1 MINLLI
7 NHTSSFYVI
16 FFCTPLLNPLNIAAI
31 VGLVL
36 VLAFAVVLIQPENN
50 AESQNDDINEMIK
63 SEIHGSMSF
72 DDVHSSMMDKHHSM
86 IKSLTSDTIE
96 HTISVT
102 GTAQKSVEPNLL
114 VIEFGVET
122 NDDTAK
128 SALNSNSDLLSNAIS
143 KLNSLGI
150 SDDDLSTSRFTI
162 TPLYDYYQ
170 DKETGRHTS
179 ELIGYQVTNLLTVK
193 TEKLDLAADI
203 LDSVVSSGVNKVNS
217 VSFTVSPQYYS
228 TVKDSLIEDA
238 IQNAKSKAENA
249 LSPLDQKIIGVQS
262 ITLDDFAV
270 PTFTPMMRA
279 FAEDVSF
286 GSTPVFSS
294 DITIS
299 TSAKIVFLISNH
311 L

>member
-1 MINLLI
+1 
-7 NHTSSFYVI
+7 
-16 FFCTPLLNPLNIAAI
+16 LNPLNLAAI

-50 AESQNDDINEMIK
+50 AESQNDDANEMIK
-63 SEIHGSMSF
+63 SEIHGSVGS
-72 DDVHSSMMDKHHSM
+72 DDVHSSMMEKHSSM

-102 GTAQKSVEPNLL
+102 GTAQKSVEPDLL

-122 NDDTAK
+122 TDDTAK
-128 SALNSNSDLLSNAIS
+128 SALNSNSHLLSSAILQL
-143 KLNSLGI
+143 KSLGI

-179 ELIGYQVTNLLTVK
+179 ELIGYKVTNLLTVK
-193 TEKLDLAADI
+193 IEKLDLAADI

-238 IQNAKSKAENA
+238 IYNAKSKAENA

-270 PTFTPMMRA
+270 PTFAPMMRA
-279 FAEDVSF
+279 FAEDASF
-286 GSTPVFSS
+286 STPVFSS

-311 L
+311 P